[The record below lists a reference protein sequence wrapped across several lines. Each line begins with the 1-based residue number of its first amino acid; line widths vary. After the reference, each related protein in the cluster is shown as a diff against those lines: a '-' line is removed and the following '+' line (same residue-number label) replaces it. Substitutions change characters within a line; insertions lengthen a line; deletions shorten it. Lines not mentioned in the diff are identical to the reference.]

1 MLVRICSPPLPFSSR
16 SGGRTIT
23 ALRTA
28 PPRVDLDIPTK
39 LRNRLDATQPRLSRA
54 PLSTDNSG
62 PGVAAKNGKT
72 SAVRPPGE
80 TKPQEGPRKND
91 VRLASDT
98 AAMASKSR
106 ASVNKDE
113 ILAARQARKA
123 EAAKSGRGGPGAGT
137 GGGQSSTGQWSLA
150 GKTMVA
156 TAAGSAAVALVW
168 HLKGDDIRALLK
180 DTPVGHAAA
189 WVSKRISE
197 VRSVEMS

>member
-1 MLVRICSPPLPFSSR
+1 MLVRICFPPLPFLSR
-16 SGGRTIT
+16 SGGRTIA

-28 PPRVDLDIPTK
+28 PPRVDLDVPTK

-54 PLSTDNSG
+54 SLSTNNSG

-80 TKPQEGPRKND
+80 TKPQGPRKDD
-91 VRLASDT
+91 VRVASDP

-106 ASVNKDE
+106 GSLNKDD

-123 EAAKSGRGGPGAGT
+123 EAAKLGHGGPGAGK
-137 GGGQSSTGQWSLA
+137 GGGRSSQGQWSLA

-168 HLKGDDIRALLK
+168 HLKGDDIRAMLK

-197 VRSVEMS
+197 VRSVEIS